1 MKPMNQQWLARCLVL
16 GVTGVS
22 LGAVSAPSAAGIFE
36 PGQWRVASAAQ
47 LDTLRGGFEAAPGL
61 KISFGMVR
69 SVSINGELVSR
80 TSFQL
85 PDMSR
90 ITEAQAQ
97 MASLAM
103 RDAGL
108 VQNGPGNFVQR
119 DPRVLASGAV
129 SGLSNLPRGS
139 LGGLGA
145 ATVIQ
150 NTLDNQVIRQLT
162 EISTSVNTL
171 GVLKVVNAQAALK
184 DAILGGLGVR

>member
-1 MKPMNQQWLARCLVL
+1 MKPMIEQILTRGLWVGALAAGLGISCGASHARGFEPRQWLAATAER
-16 GVTGVS
+16 
-22 LGAVSAPSAAGIFE
+22 
-36 PGQWRVASAAQ
+36 
-47 LDTLRGGFEAAPGL
+47 LDALRGGFEAAPGL
-61 KISFGMVR
+61 KVSFGMVR

-90 ITEAQAQ
+90 ITEAQAR

-108 VQNGPGNFVQR
+108 VQNGPGNYVQR
-119 DPRVLASGAV
+119 DPQGVAALSAHSPGAMT
-129 SGLSNLPRGS
+129 
-139 LGGLGA
+139 GLGA

-162 EISTSVNTL
+162 EISTGVNTL
-171 GVLKVVNAQAALK
+171 GILKMVNAQASLK